1 MWWEYGKGK
10 LLTDARVFEE
20 YAKPSDADLIRAVL
34 GKLEQAREEFLN
46 KERSIEEAALY
57 TDVSSGQLRRDIHD
71 GKLRVCRAEGS
82 GPAKVRL
89 ADVQEYRGTQ
99 PAPRLK
105 IVPRGFNAA
114 ALAGQLTQERSGE
127 GAA

>member
-10 LLTDARVFEE
+10 LLTDARLFDE
-20 YAKPSDADLIRAVL
+20 YTKPADANFIRAVL
-34 GKLEQAREEFLN
+34 EKLEQAREEFMN
-46 KERSIEEAALY
+46 KERSLEEAALY
-57 TDVSSGQLRRDIHD
+57 TDVSSGQLRRDITD
-71 GKLRVCRAEGS
+71 GKLRVHRAEGS

-89 ADVQEYRGTQ
+89 ADVQEYRGMQ

-105 IVPRGFNAA
+105 LVKRGFDAA
-114 ALAGQLTQERSGE
+114 ALADQLTQPRSGE